1 MLIKAK
7 WLAVGVMGLISATAS
22 ATTINTGAGGLSQ
35 QDQVQAVTAVRDV
48 PTTNWRSGTYGAVPN
63 VKASAQNAIMPYGEQ
78 LFTGGFRGVRSDGLN
93 PEYRIA
99 PGDLITL
106 RLWGAVELERVL
118 PVDAQGYVFIPSI
131 GPVKVQGST
140 QQNLNGIVK
149 SAVQSVYPENVSVYT
164 NLQGVQPVAVF
175 VTGEVENPGRYAG
188 APHDSVLYFLDQ
200 AGGIDTQLGSFRT
213 VKVKRNGKVIAS
225 ADLYKFLGDGVL
237 PKIQFRDGDS
247 VIVERR
253 QAVVTVTGD
262 VEREYFYELTA
273 KENTGK
279 SLLKYA
285 RTKPGITHVLVRGVR
300 AEGPVSRYY
309 KLSEFGNVKL
319 HNGDDVLFSSD
330 LQDGTIV
337 VQVEGSYY
345 GPSRY
350 AVPKD
355 TSLTEFL
362 DNVAVPSDLT
372 DTHSVSL
379 RRLSVAAR
387 QKVSLQESLRRLETT
402 YLGAPSSTPQEAEI
416 RIKEAEL
423 ISDFIK
429 RAAQVEPNGR
439 MVIADN
445 GKVSDIRLQDGDVIT
460 IPEATDSL
468 LITGEVLVPQAAVF
482 TSGKDAMDYIE
493 RAGGFTQHADK
504 DNILVV
510 RLNGE
515 VRKASDVS
523 LQAGDEILVLPA
535 VPTKNLQLATS
546 ITQILYQLA
555 VAAKVAID
563 L

>member
-7 WLAVGVMGLISATAS
+7 WLAVGVMGLISAAAS

-63 VKASAQNAIMPYGEQ
+63 AKATVSAIMPYGEQ

-372 DTHSVSL
+372 DTRSVSL

-515 VRKASDVS
+515 VRKATDVS
-523 LQAGDEILVLPA
+523 LQPGDEILVLPA